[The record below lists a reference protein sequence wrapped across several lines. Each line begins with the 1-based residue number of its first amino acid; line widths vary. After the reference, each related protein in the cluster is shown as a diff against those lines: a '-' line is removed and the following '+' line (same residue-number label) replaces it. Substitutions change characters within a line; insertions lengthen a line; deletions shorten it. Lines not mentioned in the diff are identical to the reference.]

1 MINKL
6 YIYAAAAAITF
17 GAGWTANG
25 WRMGSKLD
33 ALKAAQSQ
41 AVAAANASALA
52 LQKTLDNERDGKAL
66 ELAAIDANYTKQL
79 GEANHETNRLQ
90 RCIDNGTCGLR
101 VNTVRT
107 ACPSAVPGTPATGRV
122 DSGAGSELAADA
134 RQDYFSLR
142 AGVIRQHAKLAACQ
156 ESLRVNTRPAQR

>member
-1 MINKL
+1 MNKL
-6 YIYAAAAAITF
+6 YVYAAAIAITF

-33 ALKAAQSQ
+33 AFKAQQSE

-52 LQKTLDNERDGKAL
+52 LQKTLDNERDGKAK
-66 ELAAIDANYTKQL
+66 ELAAIDGKYTGQL
-79 GEANHETNRLQ
+79 KEANDETNRLQ

-101 VNTVRT
+101 INTIRT
-107 ACPSAVPGTPATGRV
+107 ACPSAVPGTSAAASV
-122 DSGAGSELAADA
+122 DSGAGTELAPAA

-142 AGVIRQHAKLAACQ
+142 SGLNRQRAKLAACQ
-156 ESLRVNTRPAQR
+156 ESLSVNTRPAQR

>member
-17 GAGWTANG
+17 GAGWAVNG

-33 ALKAAQSQ
+33 AFKAEQSQ

-66 ELAAIDANYTKQL
+66 ELAAIDGKYTGQL
-79 GEANHETNRLQ
+79 KEATDETNRLQ
-90 RCIDNGTCGLR
+90 RCISNGTCGLR
-101 VNTVRT
+101 VNTIRA
-107 ACPSAVPGTPATGRV
+107 ACPSAVPGAPAAVSV
-122 DSGAGSELAADA
+122 DIGAGTELAPAA

-142 AGVIRQHAKLAACQ
+142 TGINRQAAKLAACQ
-156 ESLRVNTRPAQR
+156 ESLSVNTRPAQR